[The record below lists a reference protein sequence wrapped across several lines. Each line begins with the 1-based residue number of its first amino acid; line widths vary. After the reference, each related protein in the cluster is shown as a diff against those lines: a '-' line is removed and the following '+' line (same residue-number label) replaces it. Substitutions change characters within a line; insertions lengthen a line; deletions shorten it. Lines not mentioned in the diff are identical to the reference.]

1 MPDKPPSSARA
12 GFPASPCSQTC
23 TLNDQDLCLGCKRS
37 LAEIVAWGSMTADQ
51 QWEVIGLL
59 TERRL

>member
-1 MPDKPPSSARA
+1 M
-12 GFPASPCSQTC
+12 
-23 TLNDQDLCLGCKRS
+23 CLGCKRS